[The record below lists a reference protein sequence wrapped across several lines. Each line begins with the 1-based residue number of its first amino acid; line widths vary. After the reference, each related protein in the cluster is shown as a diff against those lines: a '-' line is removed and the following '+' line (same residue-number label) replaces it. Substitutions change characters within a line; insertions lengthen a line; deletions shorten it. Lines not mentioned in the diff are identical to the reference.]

1 MSSGEP
7 GNEATDH
14 SLSSSLAVAGH
25 LKSALQE
32 KIWTFYHQFQRQ
44 RNHSGLEDVK
54 LFLEEGQVSSASSL
68 IEEWQA
74 AILQVCVK
82 LYT

>member
-1 MSSGEP
+1 M
-7 GNEATDH
+7 AI
-14 SLSSSLAVAGH
+14 A
-25 LKSALQE
+25 ALQE

-44 RNHSGLEDVK
+44 RSHSGLEDVK
-54 LFLEEGQVSSASSL
+54 LFLEEGQASSAVHHL
-68 IEEWQA
+68 LLMKWQA